1 MVTASA
7 KLAPWPHK
15 RVTSAIDRHW
25 RGSVRIARLW
35 PLKGNGAHVRGK
47 QMTNLV
53 AGMKIEISEPVFAG
67 SFRNPKFLGNRQIIG
82 QIIKESYGNKRGQ
95 HTFTI
100 DVKWAEGMYAED
112 VLQKKKIRRK
122 GRNVYKNLVRVIDT
136 PDNMKELEKEKSGRA
151 KTAKDQKYWSWI
163 EDAKTDPY
171 TYAEKLDRIP
181 DYWLSENPDAK
192 LQIDEI
198 EIA

>member
-1 MVTASA
+1 
-7 KLAPWPHK
+7 
-15 RVTSAIDRHW
+15 
-25 RGSVRIARLW
+25 
-35 PLKGNGAHVRGK
+35 
-47 QMTNLV
+47 MTNLV

-82 QIIKESYGNKRGQ
+82 QIVKESYGNKRGQ

-100 DVKWAEGMYAED
+100 DVESAEGMYAED

-122 GRNVYKNLVRVIDT
+122 GRNVYKNLVRVIDV
-136 PDNMKELEKEKSGRA
+136 PDNRKELEKEKSERA
-151 KTAKDQKYWSWI
+151 KIAKDQKYWSWI
-163 EDAKTDPY
+163 EDAKNDPH

-192 LQIDEI
+192 LQIDEV